1 MFTHDLQHPDI
12 FLWTKNKSIKNTE
25 DWTLV
30 CEYDGRDGCCHVCS
44 TPKMEEKRR
53 HRHQQA
59 MGANSISHL
68 HPQTQD
74 LRNHTGVLSKKKI
87 RSPNNQRSENKIDFK
102 DQLSLL
108 HQLTEKASTPHLT
121 IAAIRHK

>member
-1 MFTHDLQHPDI
+1 MTYNTLI
-12 FLWTKNKSIKNTE
+12 FFHGQRINPLKIQKTGHWSVNTMAE
-25 DWTLV
+25 MDVVTYVVHQRWRR
-30 CEYDGRDGCCHVCS
+30 RDAIGIS
-44 TPKMEEKRR
+44 KP
-53 HRHQQA
+53 
-59 MGANSISHL
+59 SISHL

-108 HQLTEKASTPHLT
+108 HQPTEKASTPHLT
-121 IAAIRHK
+121 IAANGHK